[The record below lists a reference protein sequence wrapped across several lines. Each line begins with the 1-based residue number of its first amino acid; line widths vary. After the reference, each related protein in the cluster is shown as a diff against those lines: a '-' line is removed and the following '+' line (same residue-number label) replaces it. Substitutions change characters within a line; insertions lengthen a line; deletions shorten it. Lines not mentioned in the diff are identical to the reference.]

1 MRSLLKDAKQCIHVP
16 DNEVVNRRLPKLQIS
31 ALGAKAYFTRE
42 C

>member
-16 DNEVVNRRLPKLQIS
+16 DNEVVNRRLSKQIS
-31 ALGAKAYFTRE
+31 ALSARAYFTRE